1 MLGKI
6 GIAGA
11 GNLACVLCKALIN
24 KEISPYC
31 IYIRD
36 KFKVDDLAREL
47 GVRVVSD
54 INELMDCDIV
64 IVAVKDD
71 AIEEVAAKLSG
82 FHGLLLHTSGIK
94 SMDALLPVERRG
106 VFYPLQTFSKGK
118 KIDYRTTPILINCVT
133 SEDLSLLKDFASV
146 LFATVYHCDDEK
158 RKKIHLAA
166 VFMCNF
172 VDVMMGI
179 GTDLLNAENLSLALM
194 KPLVM
199 ETMDKI
205 FMTNPHDAL
214 TGPARR
220 KDFGTIAMHREM
232 LKNSQDELEI
242 YDILTDYILKRF

>member
-1 MLGKI
+1 MFGKI

-24 KEISPYC
+24 KGIMPCC
-31 IYIRD
+31 IYVRD
-36 KFKVDDLAREL
+36 KTKVDDLAREL
-47 GVRVVSD
+47 GGRVVDD

-82 FHGLLLHTSGIK
+82 FQGLLLHTSGIK
-94 SMDALLPVERRG
+94 SMDALLPVKRRG

-118 KIDYRTTPILINCVT
+118 KIDSKTTPILINSFA
-133 SEDLSLLKDFASV
+133 SEDLSLLEDLASTI
-146 LFATVYHCDDEK
+146 FGTVYHCDDEK

-179 GTDLLNAENLSLALM
+179 GADLLNAENLSLALM

-232 LKNSQDELEI
+232 LENSHDELEI